1 MAYTE
6 NSLIL
11 CGFSFELIK
20 DTTMRTTTR
29 LRALLAGPDLIVAPG
44 AYDALSARLIAQANF
59 PVVYMTGFG
68 TAASVLGQPD
78 VGLLTMSEMVSRA
91 AALAEVVGDCPLI
104 ADADTGYGNPIN
116 VGRTIR
122 EYERAGVAG
131 LHIEDQ
137 VWPKKCGHME
147 GKQVIPMEEMVQK
160 VRAAVDA
167 RQDPDFVII
176 ARTDAN
182 AVTGFEDALRR
193 GRAYREAGADVIF
206 IEAPRS
212 ITELRAIKEA
222 FPDVP
227 LLFNWAESGKT
238 PPLPLPE
245 IRALGYKLVIFPVSL
260 LFAATYAMSELLEVL
275 KRGEVPTV
283 MSDRMLTFSQFTDT
297 IGLPAIQE
305 LERRYGVNQ

>member
-1 MAYTE
+1 
-6 NSLIL
+6 
-11 CGFSFELIK
+11 
-20 DTTMRTTTR
+20 
-29 LRALLAGPDLIVAPG
+29 LIVAPG
-44 AYDALSARLIAQANF
+44 AYDALSARLIAQAGF
-59 PVVYMTGFG
+59 PAVYMTGFG

-91 AALAEVVGDCPLI
+91 VAISAVIASVAGDLPLI

-116 VGRTIR
+116 VRRTIR

-147 GKQVIPMEEMVQK
+147 GKQVIPMDEMVQK
-160 VRAAVDA
+160 VRAAVEA

-182 AVTGFEDALRR
+182 AVHGLEDAIRR
-193 GRAYREAGADVIF
+193 GKAYHEAGADVIF

-212 ITELRAIKEA
+212 MTELRSIAQA
-222 FPDVP
+222 FPGVP

-238 PPLPLPE
+238 PPLPLEE
-245 IRALGYKLVIFPVSL
+245 IRTLGFKLVIFPVSL
-260 LFAATYAMSELLEVL
+260 LFAATYSMLGLLEVL
-275 KRGEVPTV
+275 QQGQTPASFASQMV
-283 MSDRMLTFSQFTDT
+283 TFSQFTDH
-297 IGLPAIQE
+297 IGLPDIQA
-305 LERRYGVNQ
+305 LEKRYGVNQ

>member
-1 MAYTE
+1 
-6 NSLIL
+6 
-11 CGFSFELIK
+11 
-20 DTTMRTTTR
+20 MRTTTR
-29 LRALLAGPDLIVAPG
+29 LRVLLAGPDVLVAPG
-44 AYDALSARLIAQANF
+44 AYDALSARLIAQAGF
-59 PVVYMTGFG
+59 QAVYMTGFG

-91 AALAEVVGDCPLI
+91 SALAAVTGDLPLI
-104 ADADTGYGNPIN
+104 ADADTGYGNPVN
-116 VGRTIR
+116 VRRTIR
-122 EYERAGVAG
+122 EYEQAGVAG
-131 LHIEDQ
+131 LHVEDQ

-182 AVTGFEDALRR
+182 AVNGLEDALER

-212 ITELRAIKEA
+212 IAELKAIKQG

-227 LLFNWAESGKT
+227 LLLTGPKVARPHRYPCRKFATWVSNSCS
-238 PPLPLPE
+238 
-245 IRALGYKLVIFPVSL
+245 FP
-260 LFAATYAMSELLEVL
+260 
-275 KRGEVPTV
+275 
-283 MSDRMLTFSQFTDT
+283 
-297 IGLPAIQE
+297 
-305 LERRYGVNQ
+305 

>member
-1 MAYTE
+1 
-6 NSLIL
+6 
-11 CGFSFELIK
+11 
-20 DTTMRTTTR
+20 MRTTTR
-29 LRALLAGPDLIVAPG
+29 LRELLAGPDLIVAPG

-91 AALAEVVGDCPLI
+91 AALAEVVGDRPLI

-167 RQDPDFVII
+167 RHDPDLVII

-182 AVTGFEDALRR
+182 AVYGLEDAIRR

-212 ITELRAIKEA
+212 LEELQTIASA

-227 LLFNWAESGKT
+227 LLFNWADSGKT
-238 PPLPLPE
+238 PPLSLDE
-245 IRALGYKLVIFPVSL
+245 IRALGFKLVIFPVSL
-260 LFAATYAMSELLEVL
+260 LFAATHPMLQLLEVF
-275 KRGEVPTV
+275 KQGQTPVPF
-283 MSDRMLTFSQFTDT
+283 REHMLSFSQFTDQ
-297 IGLPAIQE
+297 IGLPQIQE
-305 LERRYGVNQ
+305 IERRYGVNQ

>member
-1 MAYTE
+1 
-6 NSLIL
+6 
-11 CGFSFELIK
+11 
-20 DTTMRTTTR
+20 MRTTTR
-29 LRALLAGPDLIVAPG
+29 LRELLAGPDLIVAPG
-44 AYDALSARLIAQANF
+44 AYDALSARLIAQAGF
-59 PVVYMTGFG
+59 PAVYMTGFG

-91 AALAEVVGDCPLI
+91 AAIAAVIASVAGDLPLI

-116 VGRTIR
+116 VRRTIH

-147 GKQVIPMEEMVQK
+147 GKQVIPMDEMVQK

-182 AVTGFEDALRR
+182 AVHGLEDAIRR
-193 GRAYREAGADVIF
+193 GKAYHEAGADVIF
-206 IEAPRS
+206 IEDPRS
-212 ITELRAIKEA
+212 MTELRSIAQA
-222 FPDVP
+222 FPGVP

-238 PPLPLPE
+238 PPLPLEE
-245 IRALGYKLVIFPVSL
+245 IRALGFKLVIFPVSL
-260 LFAATYAMSELLEVL
+260 LFAATYSMLGLLEVL
-275 KRGEVPTV
+275 KQGQTPASFASQMV
-283 MSDRMLTFSQFTDT
+283 TFSQFTEH
-297 IGLPAIQE
+297 IGLPDIQA
-305 LERRYGVNQ
+305 LEKRYGVNQ